1 MIKIHLNCLD
11 PMCLSVSYVKYAT
24 FLLNLTPIETLRD
37 RKKNFHKKKG
47 MQKKKNHAFFSS
59 KKNPN
64 WDIKGYMEKMGFCP
78 YLAKKKKKKSNMS
91 LFPN

>member
-47 MQKKKNHAFFSS
+47 MQKKKIMNFFLLKKIPIETLRDTWRKWAFA
-59 KKNPN
+59 P
-64 WDIKGYMEKMGFCP
+64 I
-78 YLAKKKKKKSNMS
+78 
-91 LFPN
+91 